1 MKINFIGLSCFI
13 IENSK
18 GFRILIDPF
27 NGAPEWSLGPSF
39 PKKFKGRPLGA
50 NIVLMS
56 EPDADHAYAPG
67 GWLQAAPPTKPGE
80 KAFPDL
86 NLKGTVVYEW
96 NGELNIA
103 WHYTVDGLR
112 LLHLADN
119 AHFLSPEQLRE
130 MRKPDILFISAPKA
144 ESNSGLK
151 MTRKNIKSLAPKII
165 IWAHHLAPKGM
176 PDLKNKD
183 KLRNFFRAYFKKNA
197 FTSKGYKGPESF
209 MSLCSILEN
218 AYTLNAEYNGLNTK
232 DTTLEIN
239 ARQVR
244 QQRKMKAILFT
255 SMIAKP

>member
-13 IENSK
+13 IENNR

-27 NGAPEWSLGPSF
+27 NNAPEWSLGPKF
-39 PKKFKGRPLGA
+39 PNKFRGRPLGA

-67 GWLQAAPPTKPGE
+67 GWLQAAPKTKPNGN
-80 KAFPDL
+80 AFPDL
-86 NLKGTVVYEW
+86 DLRGTLVYEW
-96 NGELNIA
+96 NGDLNIA

-119 AHFLSPEQLRE
+119 AHLLTREQLRE

-144 ESNSGLK
+144 ESDSGLE
-151 MTRKNIKSLAPKII
+151 MTRKNIKLLAPKII

-176 PDLKNKD
+176 PDFKDKD

-218 AYTLNAEYNGLNTK
+218 AYTLNAEYNGLSTK
-232 DTTLEIN
+232 NTTLEIN
-239 ARQVR
+239 TKQM
-244 QQRKMKAILFT
+244 RKRRNTKAILFT
-255 SMIAKP
+255 NMIAKP